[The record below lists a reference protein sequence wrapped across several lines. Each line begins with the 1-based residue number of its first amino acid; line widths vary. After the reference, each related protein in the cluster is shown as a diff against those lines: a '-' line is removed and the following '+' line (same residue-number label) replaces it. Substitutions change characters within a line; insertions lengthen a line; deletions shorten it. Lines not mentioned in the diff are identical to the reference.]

1 MDLSVDGHIIHIES
15 CSVRWMNTKRKIRR
29 WARRSNGVAAER
41 FRGRPRPLERPRG
54 WRCVFSQILETI
66 DFRSSRHSIF
76 RPYRAHD
83 RGRRL
88 LKRSAVVCV
97 YSGNLN
103 NGIST
108 RFFVTSDTTRR
119 GGKFFSSYRIILHA
133 DAYIHAGLV
142 VRKYTLQEWSRA
154 GARAHVAI
162 NTYVRSNW
170 ETAQLLS
177 RGQDAPYRGDL

>member
-1 MDLSVDGHIIHIES
+1 MDLSVETIILYILRRVASGE
-15 CSVRWMNTKRKIRR
+15 RIRR
-29 WARRSNGVAAER
+29 GRYDDERVDPTESRRNASEVVRDLSRDPEV
-41 FRGRPRPLERPRG
+41 
-54 WRCVFSQILETI
+54 CVFSQILETI

-103 NGIST
+103 NGISA
-108 RFFVTSDTTRR
+108 RFLVTSDTTRR

-133 DAYIHAGLV
+133 DA
-142 VRKYTLQEWSRA
+142 K
-154 GARAHVAI
+154 
-162 NTYVRSNW
+162 
-170 ETAQLLS
+170 
-177 RGQDAPYRGDL
+177 

>member
-15 CSVRWMNTKRKIRR
+15 CSVQWTNTKRKIRR

-41 FRGRPRPLERPRG
+41 FRGCPRPLERPRG
-54 WRCVFSQILETI
+54 LRFFSDTRNHRLSVESTL
-66 DFRSSRHSIF
+66 DL
-76 RPYRAHD
+76 PYRAHD

-103 NGIST
+103 NGISA

-133 DAYIHAGLV
+133 SAYIHAGLV
-142 VRKYTLQEWSRA
+142 VRKYTLQEWFRA

-177 RGQDAPYRGDL
+177 RGQDVPYRGGL